1 MTPPLAILLKAPRIG
16 TVKPRLAADV
26 GERHAL
32 RLYRVMTAR
41 VLGAVRTAGLQAIV
55 WFTPADARAEM
66 EFWLGDSWEFR
77 PQIDGDPGARLAAAA
92 AAVPSGHPW
101 IAICADCP
109 AITAVLL
116 RQACSGLE
124 RAGVV
129 IGPSYDGGYYLIG
142 GRTPLPD
149 VFTGMPWGT
158 NRVLSETR
166 VRLARISAAWHELPA
181 LRDVETADDA
191 RAAGL
196 LT

>member
-16 TVKPRLAADV
+16 TVKTRLAADI

-41 VLGAVRTAGLQAIV
+41 VLGGVRTAGLQAIV

-109 AITAVLL
+109 AITAVVL
-116 RQACSGLE
+116 RQACSGL
-124 RAGVV
+124 
-129 IGPSYDGGYYLIG
+129 
-142 GRTPLPD
+142 
-149 VFTGMPWGT
+149 
-158 NRVLSETR
+158 
-166 VRLARISAAWHELPA
+166 
-181 LRDVETADDA
+181 
-191 RAAGL
+191 
-196 LT
+196 